1 MFSLRV
7 IPDHCRNGYSIQ
19 NIFKRLYFPAFN
31 CLISA
36 SILLIFHISSIAQIS
51 VQFKQTGKKSS
62 VESFVHDNHEL
73 ISISSFAEALNYS
86 CQWDRFSQRLTC
98 RKNNDSISF
107 VQDNT
112 FIMRNGVTAK
122 LSLAPLR
129 FGSQLFL
136 TITDLIEAFKP
147 EGGELQWNASSRQVQ
162 VVESKYS
169 IKRYF
174 RKTERD
180 SSHIDLGDSFI

>member
-129 FGSQLFL
+129 FGSHFSYYNRFDRSFQTRRWRIAMECF
-136 TITDLIEAFKP
+136 IP
-147 EGGELQWNASSRQVQ
+147 PGSGGRIQVFHK
-162 VVESKYS
+162 VG
-169 IKRYF
+169 I
-174 RKTERD
+174 
-180 SSHIDLGDSFI
+180 L